1 MLFWEVIMAKYKTS
15 VYIETYASKHIGE
28 VEFNSVEEYFEKAE
42 KLWESQNYDSP
53 TLNCH
58 NNFDL
63 GDDWD
68 ISKISENDLKLM
80 EHKKR

>member
-1 MLFWEVIMAKYKTS
+1 MSKYKTA

-28 VEFNSVEEYFEKAE
+28 VEFDSVDEYFEKAE
-42 KLWESQNYDSP
+42 KLWANQDYDSP

-68 ISKISENDLKLM
+68 ISEVKESDLENLINQK
-80 EHKKR
+80 